1 MINKGEMNMKYK
13 LYKGDCL
20 KVMDKLIEEGV
31 KVDMIL
37 TDLPYGTTKLKWD
50 SQIDLKLFWD
60 KINKLTN
67 PNTPIC
73 LFSSQ
78 PFTTTLIQSNI
89 KNYKYDWIWQKTRPS
104 LFQHANKRPMKDH
117 EFINVFYKKQP
128 LYNLVNLVEKEK
140 PTNNY
145 RKNKMG
151 EFLED
156 GCKNKHQIQT
166 KTGYNRQILKYSLHN
181 VGLLHPCQKPLELLE
196 FLIKTYTNE
205 NMIVL
210 DCCMGSGSTGVAC
223 LNTNRK
229 FIGIELDENYFNIAK
244 KRIEDTEEELNK

>member
-1 MINKGEMNMKYK
+1 MNNIN
-13 LYKGDCL
+13 LYHGDCL
-20 KVMDKLIEEGV
+20 EIMDMLIEQNV

-50 SQIDLKLFWD
+50 CVIDLELFWD
-60 KINKLTN
+60 KINKITN
-67 PNTPIC
+67 PSTPVC

-78 PFTTTLIQSNI
+78 PFTTTLISSNI
-89 KNYKYDWIWQKTRPS
+89 KNYKYDWIWQKSRPS

-128 LYNLVNLVEKEK
+128 IYNLVNLVDKEK

-151 EFLED
+151 EFLEK
-156 GCKNKHQIQT
+156 GCKNKQQMQT
-166 KTGYNRQILKYSLHN
+166 KTGYNRQILKYSMHN
-181 VGLLHPCQKPLELLE
+181 VGLLHPCQKPIDLLE

-205 NMIVL
+205 GMIVL
-210 DCCMGSGSTGVAC
+210 DATMGSGSTGVAC
-223 LNTNRK
+223 VNTNRK
-229 FIGIELDENYFNIAK
+229 FIGIELDENYFNIAEDRINK
-244 KRIEDTEEELNK
+244 K

>member
-1 MINKGEMNMKYK
+1 MEYK

-20 KVMDKLIEEGV
+20 EIMDKLIEEGV

-244 KRIEDTEEELNK
+244 KRIEDVEKELKNK

>member
-1 MINKGEMNMKYK
+1 MSYK
-13 LYKGDCL
+13 LYQGDCL
-20 KVMDKLIEEGV
+20 EVMDELIEKGV

-50 SQIDLKLFWD
+50 SPVNLELFWG
-60 KINKLTN
+60 KINKLAN

-73 LFSSQ
+73 LFSAQ

-89 KNYKYDWIWQKTRPS
+89 ENYKYDWIWQKTRPS

-128 LYNLVNLVEKEK
+128 VYNLVNLIDKEK

-151 EFLED
+151 KFLED
-156 GCKNKHQIQT
+156 GCKNKQQIQT

-181 VGLLHPCQKPLELLE
+181 VGLLHPCQKPVELLE

-223 LNTNRK
+223 INTNRK
-229 FIGIELDENYFNIAK
+229 FIGIELNEKYFNIAK
-244 KRIEDTEEELNK
+244 NRLENIR

>member
-1 MINKGEMNMKYK
+1 MIKTSKYE

-20 KVMDKLIEEGV
+20 ELMDKLISEG
-31 KVDMIL
+31 KCVDLIL
-37 TDLPYGTTKLKWD
+37 ADLPYGTTKLKWD
-50 SQIDLKLFWD
+50 SPIDLNKMWHKLD
-60 KINKLTN
+60 KITQK
-67 PNTPIC
+67 NTPVC

-78 PFTTTLIQSNI
+78 PFTTTLINSNI

-128 LYNLVNLVEKEK
+128 IYNLVNLVKKRK

-145 RKNKMG
+145 RKTKMG
-151 EFLED
+151 VFLEN
-156 GCKNKHQIQT
+156 GCENTNQIQT
-166 KTGYNRQILKYSLHN
+166 KTGYNRQILKHSLHN
-181 VGLLHPCQKPLELLE
+181 VGLFHPCQKPIELLE

-205 NMIVL
+205 DMIVL
-210 DCCMGSGSTGVAC
+210 DITMGSGSTGVAC

-229 FIGIELDENYFNIAK
+229 FIGIELDDKYFDIAK
-244 KRIEDTEEELNK
+244 ERIENTYC

>member
-1 MINKGEMNMKYK
+1 MEYK

-20 KVMDKLIEEGV
+20 EIMDKLIEEGV
-31 KVDMIL
+31 KVDMVL

-128 LYNLVNLVEKEK
+128 LYNLVNLVDKEK

-205 NMIVL
+205 NMLVL

-244 KRIEDTEEELNK
+244 ERIEDAEKELKNK

>member
-1 MINKGEMNMKYK
+1 MEYK

-20 KVMDKLIEEGV
+20 EIMDKLIEEGV

-244 KRIEDTEEELNK
+244 KRIEDVEKELK